1 MALGATMFRILVD
14 VSDVDRGTYASDELV
29 IARHPSETD
38 AYMIT
43 RILAWAL
50 EYDEHIVMGR
60 GLAFPDEPTL
70 SVPDDMGGTRLW
82 IEVGAPSADRVHRAA
97 KQAERVCI
105 YTHRDIHL
113 VLSALKGK
121 RIHNAERLRI
131 VEIPTA
137 FMADLE
143 RLLERRNT
151 WSIVRNEGVVYLTA
165 GEHMLEMTPIV
176 HTLTDEQGR
185 PA

>member
-1 MALGATMFRILVD
+1 MALGATMFRFLVD

-29 IARHPSETD
+29 VARHPSETD

-50 EYDEHIVMGR
+50 EYDERIVMGR

-82 IEVGAPSADRVHRAA
+82 IEVGAPVAERVHRAA

-105 YTHRDIHL
+105 YTHRDIQL
-113 VLSALKGK
+113 VLGALKGK
-121 RIHNAERLRI
+121 RIHNADRLRI
-131 VEIPTA
+131 IEIPAPFMTA
-137 FMADLE
+137 AE

-151 WSIVRNEGVVYLTA
+151 WSIVRNEGVVYLTI
-165 GEHMLEMTPIV
+165 GDEIIEMSPIT
-176 HTLTDEQGR
+176 HSMAED
-185 PA
+185 